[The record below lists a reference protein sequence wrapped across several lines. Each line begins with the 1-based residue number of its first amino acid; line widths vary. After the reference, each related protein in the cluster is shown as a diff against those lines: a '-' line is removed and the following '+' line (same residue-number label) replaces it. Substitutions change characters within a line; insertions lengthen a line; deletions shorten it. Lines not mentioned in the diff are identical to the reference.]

1 MLRICNNCQ
10 QRKNNAT
17 GTNVN
22 NPSGLT
28 YKWFCQDCI
37 IRKNENETERTK
49 KLMDSI
55 NQTPIS
61 KRTRD

>member
-1 MLRICNNCQ
+1 MTTRTCNNCQ

-17 GTNVN
+17 GTVVN

-37 IRKNENETERTK
+37 TKRNENERIKENLVSGNKPT
-49 KLMDSI
+49 
-55 NQTPIS
+55 IS
-61 KRTRD
+61 KDTSG